1 MASSANDPQSSLV
14 DVAVAEGGAYEIIR
28 QRLIEQGRLL
38 KEANDKLNAERLNE
52 FGSTDMDVIARI
64 RVRTEN
70 NSVARDIVQ
79 VGEYLLFG
87 YNVFIGLKKETKI
100 EDVFSLYSF
109 IQHDGSYDLEAVP
122 VEVNFLHQA
131 SFKQDFDELYRYYKD
146 TKLTE
151 LTIKNDKLLAAF
163 QIGERIDDLRVFRW
177 AVSPDGK
184 TVTYIDNRG
193 ERDIQLPN
201 PYGFEWLETK
211 REDIVHGR
219 HAHINILDTVF
230 VDTIAGDLTI
240 KIENNTEDGLGI
252 YRELVEDQTQ
262 SLDDAKVFYAQVGA
276 LILLKILPYR
286 EKKWRYIIFN
296 TLTEAAL
303 RVDRIGESCIQLP
316 EDHGVIFPGG
326 YYLQTGEYKTFE
338 ESVDNFRFKRMI
350 RSPNGEDVLFAFY
363 EPVAGAV
370 ALLSYNMIN
379 KSLSNPIM
387 GHGYA
392 LFADGR
398 IVIFTAENEPSRVHP
413 MQIWQSP
420 YLSVEYANQLPASK
434 SFFGRIGNAELVRG
448 ISDIYSVHRIVQNQS
463 VSLKLY
469 EELSRISHKLFD
481 NYYWLA
487 EKELAG
493 IAEIIRAVE
502 KTSELVIVEFEKV
515 ESIRKQS
522 AKAMQEAEVEQKALL
537 ASCRYNEWQSVEGY
551 VDALGQL
558 RKHQGRLVTLKEY
571 RYIDLQILQQ
581 LEAEIVQVAD
591 ELSAKTVNFLADAK
605 ALKPFSDRLVA
616 LNTSAE
622 KAISTADL
630 VPVIAGIETLAGH
643 LDLLSELLATL
654 NIADATVR
662 TQIIDAISEVYSNLN
677 QCKARIKN
685 KQKNVG
691 SVESTAQFSAQFKL
705 FSQAI
710 QNAFALASTPEK
722 CDEQLARLLVQLE
735 SFESQFSDVEEFLAD
750 IMAKR
755 DEVNDAFEAHKQQ
768 LLDEQQRKASA
779 VVDAVVR
786 ILTSVEKRSLKFKTN
801 DELNTFFASDVL
813 ISKVREMVVRLRDL
827 NAAVKADDVEAK
839 LKAVKEQAIRALR
852 DKSDI
857 FESDGKVIK
866 LGPRHK
872 FSVNQQELDLTLIP
886 KDNALY
892 LHLTGTDYLELLQ
905 REDLNHLQPYWNVN
919 IESES
924 AQVYRAEYLA
934 YSLLEAARKNVAPLT
949 QKRLDEAVKNPADLE
964 QLVKDYAAPRYK
976 EGYQKGVHDHDAVLI
991 LQKIIP
997 AIRKAETLKYPPF
1010 TRALAQLFWVHA
1022 HETLPLGVWDQWV
1035 LRAQSAQQLHVI
1047 FASHH
1052 ATDLLIAEI
1061 AKPVKAFLAEQ
1072 QFNAAPNE
1080 SDIVAEYLVA
1090 ELARD
1095 HFDFAVTQ
1103 YADKLVELLST
1114 SVDSL
1119 AFEALN
1125 KNLQALQ
1132 HDAGA
1137 LFALSRAWL
1146 QALVDNTSNTES
1158 GVLKTQQLAFYC
1170 DEAAVILCAPKVP
1183 RRRLTVDLDV
1193 TVEGLLGDHP
1203 KLQKQTLFL
1212 SLNRFMTDLR
1222 EHATIFIPSYHRY
1235 LALRAEV
1242 MQDERKKLRLH
1253 EFKARPLS
1261 SFVRN
1266 RLINESYL
1274 PIIGDNLAKQMGT
1287 VGDTKR
1293 TDLMGLLMMISP
1305 PGYGKTTLMEYVA
1318 SRLGLIFMKINCP
1331 SLGHDV
1337 LSLDPAQAP
1346 NATAAQELQK
1356 LNLALEMGNNVML
1369 YLDDIQHTDPEFLQ
1383 KFISLCD
1390 GTRRIEGVWRGQTK
1404 TYDMRGRKFCV
1415 VMAGNPYTESGDV
1428 FKVPDMLANRADIYN
1443 LGDILG
1449 GMDEQFAMSYIE
1461 NSLTSN
1467 AILAPLALRPLEDVY
1482 KLIAMAEGQQIAT
1495 TDLSH
1500 TYSGAE
1506 IAEICDVLKK
1516 MFVVRDVILK
1526 INQQYIAS
1534 AAQNDK
1540 YRTEPPFKLQGSYR
1554 NMNKMAEKISSVMTT
1569 DELMRMIDDHYQG
1582 ESQLLTSGAEDNL
1595 LKLAQ
1600 LRGTIT
1606 PTQAARFAAI
1616 KADYVKYKESDSDV
1630 DGAQHI
1636 AQKIGEI
1643 SQVLKD
1649 VQAGFNRESAM
1660 VAPLES
1666 IGEHLRH
1673 VQAALQHNTPVKIQ
1687 LDQLPELA
1695 IPKLGFEAIAT
1706 ELAALKSALIASN
1719 SQPNVQAPTPAP
1731 WLKALDNIAMVLEKS
1746 AAEIVAS
1753 VDKSVDFDITV
1764 IKRITKLSSDLKAFS
1779 QDNRLIKKKGM
1790 DDFGELDGAE

>member
-1 MASSANDPQSSLV
+1 MSTIDNDQPSTLV
-14 DVAVAEGGAYEIIR
+14 DAAVAEGGAYDIIR

-38 KEANDKLNAERLNE
+38 KEANDSLNAERLKE
-52 FGSTDMDVIARI
+52 FGAIDMDVIARI

-70 NSVARDIVQ
+70 NSVARDVVQ

-109 IQHDGSYDLEAVP
+109 INNDDGYELETVP
-122 VEVNFLHQA
+122 TEANFLYHA
-131 SFKQDFDELYRYYKD
+131 GFKQDFEELYRYYKD
-146 TKLTE
+146 TKLIE
-151 LTIKNDKLLAAF
+151 LTLKNDKLLAAF
-163 QIGERIDDLRVFRW
+163 QIGERIEDMRVFRW
-177 AVSPDGK
+177 SISPDGK

-201 PYGFEWLETK
+201 AYDFEWQETK
-211 REDIVHGR
+211 REHVVHGR

-230 VDTIAGDLTI
+230 VDTIAGDLTV

-252 YRELVEDQTQ
+252 YREPVEDQTQ
-262 SLDDAKVFYAQVGA
+262 SLDDAKVFYAKVGA

-286 EKKWRYIIFN
+286 EQKWRYLIFN
-296 TLTEAAL
+296 TLTETAL

-350 RSPNGEDVLFAFY
+350 RSPNGEDVLFVFY

-370 ALLSYNMIN
+370 ALLGYNMIN
-379 KSLSNPIM
+379 KSLSNPIF

-398 IVIFTAENEPSRVHP
+398 IVIFTAEDEPSRVHP

-420 YLSVEYANQLPASK
+420 YISMEYASQLPVSK
-434 SFFGRIGNAELVRG
+434 TFFGRIGNAELVRG

-487 EKELAG
+487 EKELAD
-493 IAEIIRAVE
+493 IADIIRAVE
-502 KTSELVIVEFEKV
+502 KTSELVIDEFEKV

-522 AKAMQEAEVEQKALL
+522 AKAMQEAEAEQKSLL
-537 ASCRYNEWQSVEGY
+537 ANCRYNEWEGVEGY

-571 RYIDLQILQQ
+571 RYIDVQLLQQ
-581 LEAEIVQVAD
+581 LENEIVQVVD

-605 ALKPFSDRLVA
+605 ALKPFSDRLGA

-622 KAISTADL
+622 KATSSAELAPI
-630 VPVIAGIETLAGH
+630 IEGIETLAGH

-654 NIADATVR
+654 AIADATLR

-691 SVESTAQFSAQFKL
+691 SEESKAQFSAQFKL
-705 FSQAI
+705 FSQSI
-710 QNAFALASTPEK
+710 HNAFALANSPEK
-722 CDEQLARLLVQLE
+722 CDEQLGRLLVQLE
-735 SFESQFSDVEEFLAD
+735 SFESQFSDVEEFLVD

-779 VVDAVVR
+779 VADAVVR
-786 ILTSVEKRSLKFKTN
+786 ILNSVEKRSLKFKAA
-801 DELNTFFASDVL
+801 DELNTFFASDIL
-813 ISKVREMVVRLRDL
+813 IGKVREMVARLREL
-827 NAAVKADDVEAK
+827 NAAVKADDIEAK
-839 LKAVKEQAIRALR
+839 LKAIKEQAIRALR

-857 FESDGKVIK
+857 FEDDGKVIK

-892 LHLTGTDYLELLQ
+892 LHLTGTNYLELLQ
-905 REDLNHLQPYWNVN
+905 RDDLNSLQPYWNVN

-924 AQVYRAEYLA
+924 PQVYRAEYLA
-934 YSLLEAARKNVAPLT
+934 YSLLEAARNNVAPLS
-949 QKRLDEAVKNPADLE
+949 QKRLNEAFNDQQALD
-964 QLVKDYAAPRYK
+964 QLVKDYAGPRYK

-997 AIRKAETLKYPPF
+997 AIRKAETLKFQPL

-1022 HETLPLGVWDQWV
+1022 HDALGAELWSQWAS
-1035 LRAQSAQQLHVI
+1035 RAQSAQQLQDI

-1052 ATDLLIAEI
+1052 ATDLLIAEL
-1061 AKPVKAFLAEQ
+1061 AKPINAFIVEQ
-1072 QFNAAPNE
+1072 QFTVAENE
-1080 SDIVAEYLVA
+1080 PLVIAEYLVA

-1095 HFDFAVTQ
+1095 NFDFAISQ
-1103 YADKLVELLST
+1103 YADKLVELLTST
-1114 SVDSL
+1114 VDPI
-1119 AFEALN
+1119 ALEILY
-1125 KNLQALQ
+1125 KNLESLRQQ
-1132 HDAGA
+1132 PRA
-1137 LFALSRAWL
+1137 LFALARAWL
-1146 QALVDNTSNTES
+1146 QALVDSPVNKGDDKNHS
-1158 GVLKTQQLAFYC
+1158 KTAQWAFYC

-1183 RRRLTVDLDV
+1183 RRRLTVELDV

-1203 KLQKQTLFL
+1203 KLQQQTLFL
-1212 SLNRFMTDLR
+1212 SLNRFIAALR
-1222 EHATIFIPSYHRY
+1222 EHTQTYIPNYQRY

-1242 MQDERKKLRLH
+1242 MNDERKKLRLH
-1253 EFKARPLS
+1253 EFKPRPLS

-1287 VGDTKR
+1287 VGDSKR

-1346 NATAAQELQK
+1346 NATAAQELHK

-1467 AILAPLALRPLEDVY
+1467 AVLAPLALRPLDDVY
-1482 KLIAMAEGQQIAT
+1482 KLIAMAEGQQVAT

-1500 TYSGAE
+1500 VYSGAE
-1506 IAEICDVLKK
+1506 IAEICDVFKK

-1600 LRGTIT
+1600 LRGTLT
-1606 PTQAARFAAI
+1606 ETQAKRFADI
-1616 KADYVKYKESDSDV
+1616 KKDYLKYKDSDSDT
-1630 DGAQHI
+1630 DGAQRI
-1636 AQKIGEI
+1636 AQKIGE
-1643 SQVLKD
+1643 VTLALKE
-1649 VQAGFNRESAM
+1649 VQGAFNRESAV
-1660 VAPLES
+1660 VAPL
-1666 IGEHLRH
+1666 
-1673 VQAALQHNTPVKIQ
+1673 Q
-1687 LDQLPELA
+1687 
-1695 IPKLGFEAIAT
+1695 AIANMLS
-1706 ELAALKSALIASN
+1706 ELTTVLANNNQRAKTADAVPAA
-1719 SQPNVQAPTPAP
+1719 
-1731 WLKALDNIAMVLEKS
+1731 WLKPIENMAAVLEKS
-1746 AAEIVAS
+1746 ATDIVAS
-1753 VDKSVDFDITV
+1753 IDKSVDFDITI

-1779 QDNRLIKKKGM
+1779 QDNRLVKKKEM
-1790 DDFGELDGAE
+1790 DAFDELDDAE